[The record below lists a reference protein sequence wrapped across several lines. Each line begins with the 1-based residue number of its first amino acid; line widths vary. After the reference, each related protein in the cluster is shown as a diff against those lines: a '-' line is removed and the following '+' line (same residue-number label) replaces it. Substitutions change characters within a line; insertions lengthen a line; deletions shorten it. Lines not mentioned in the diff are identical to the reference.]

1 MIDIHCHILPDLD
14 DGADS
19 LDEALE
25 MARLAAYGGITD
37 IVATPH
43 FRGEPEALEM
53 KEEID
58 RRYLQLR
65 EALEHW
71 HIPVRLHQGAE
82 ILCTPQTP
90 RLAHEGRL
98 PTLGGTRYVLTEF
111 YFNESFGFMDSCLRQ
126 VASAGYI
133 PVVAHPERYDA
144 VQWDPERLWVWE
156 ERGFVFQLNKGSVL
170 GTLGSRAEQA
180 AHELLELGLAHLF
193 ASDAHNCDR
202 RTPIMDG
209 LYRWT
214 EEFCDPECAY
224 MLLKENPSRILKGE
238 PIAAL

>member
-1 MIDIHCHILPDLD
+1 MIDIHCHILPDVD

-19 LDEALE
+19 LEEALE
-25 MARLAAYGGITD
+25 MARIAAFSGVTD

-43 FRGEPEALEM
+43 FRGEPGETDM

-58 RRYLQLR
+58 HRYRQLR
-65 EALEHW
+65 DALERW
-71 HIPVRLHQGAE
+71 QIPVRLHKGAE

-90 RLAHEGRL
+90 LLAREGRM
-98 PTLGGTRYVLTEF
+98 PTLGNSRYVLTEF
-111 YFNESFGFMDSCLRQ
+111 YFNESFGFMDSTLQ
-126 VASAGYI
+126 KITHNGYI

-144 VQWDPERLWVWE
+144 VQWDPERLWTWAD
-156 ERGFVFQLNKGSVL
+156 RGYVFQLNKGSVL
-170 GTLGSRAEQA
+170 GMLGHRAEQA
-180 AHELLELGLAHLF
+180 AHDLLELGLAHLF

-214 EEFCDPECAY
+214 EKFCDPECAHI
-224 MLLKENPSRILKGE
+224 LLSENPSRILKGQ
-238 PIAAL
+238 AMVAL